1 MVKLEASIRRTIH
14 KLSKSVYLLY
24 ILVGVAFMNLIG
36 YLSTGDINS
45 VIIFSLLGMITYM
58 YSKNMIIVLS
68 VPVFLTAFISILTS
82 NNNINQI
89 EQFDNHE
96 EDVNENNYEEPED
109 EEGEYNKMNKKKSKK
124 NIHTKYKLD
133 KEATEKNFY
142 NDLSTSKD
150 INDTDIS
157 HMTQH
162 TEKLIQKQKKLKDT
176 MNQLMPIANKTNEFM
191 NSIDIDKLA
200 GLIGNLKGF

>member
-1 MVKLEASIRRTIH
+1 MVKLEASIRRAID

-36 YLSTGDINS
+36 YLSVGDINS
-45 VIIFSLLGMITYM
+45 VIIFSLLGMITYI

-68 VPVFLTAFISILTS
+68 VPVLLTAFVSTLTA
-82 NNNINQI
+82 NDNLNKI
-89 EQFDNHE
+89 EQFDNHTE
-96 EDVNENNYEEPED
+96 NDGDYENSHPNNER
-109 EEGEYNKMNKKKSKK
+109 KKKNSKK
-124 NIHTKYKLD
+124 LKSKYKLD
-133 KEATEKNFY
+133 KDATAKNFY
-142 NDLSTSKD
+142 NDLSTSED
-150 INDTDIS
+150 INDSDIS
-157 HMTQH
+157 HMTHH